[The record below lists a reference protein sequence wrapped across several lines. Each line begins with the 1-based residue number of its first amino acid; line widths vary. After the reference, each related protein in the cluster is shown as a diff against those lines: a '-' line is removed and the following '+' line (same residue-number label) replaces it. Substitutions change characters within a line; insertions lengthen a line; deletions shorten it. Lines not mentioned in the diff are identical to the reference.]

1 MNKIYNYMEEELM
14 EGLNF
19 MAVQTGLHFL
29 TLVTWGVTVGLT
41 IYCLVLFVKFARRG
55 IVAFDIYINH
65 NKN

>member
-1 MNKIYNYMEEELM
+1 M

-41 IYCLVLFVKFARRG
+41 IYCLILFVKFARRG
-55 IVAFDIYINH
+55 IVAFDIYINQ
-65 NKN
+65 NKTKS